1 MNYKQMII
9 ILTMIVALLIT
20 YNIKIDNAITLK
32 EENIKILENENDD
45 LYKELAKSNSKI
57 AKYEGIINTIDS
69 IDLLSENEYEYTYYN
84 VDLTIQQQ
92 QFIQNLC
99 FEHNFSYEMVLGIIH
114 SESNFK
120 LDAVSYNNT
129 SLGIM
134 QVNKNYSDSFAKMV
148 GLDGEYDLFD
158 FETNVRLGFANLIYS
173 RDYWINQGYTS
184 EEDLT
189 MLVLSSYN
197 RGVGGTIK
205 YGRINGTFE
214 TNYAHHV
221 LNYKFLLEMGLI

>member
-1 MNYKQMII
+1 MIS
-9 ILTMIVALLIT
+9 
-20 YNIKIDNAITLK
+20 AI
-32 EENIKILENENDD
+32 ENIN
-45 LYKELAKSNSKI
+45 
-57 AKYEGIINTIDS
+57 
-69 IDLLSENEYEYTYYN
+69 LLSETEYEYTYYYIN
-84 VDLTIQQQ
+84 LTIQQQ

-134 QVNKNYSDSFAKMV
+134 QVNKNYSDSFAEMI
-148 GLDGEYDLFD
+148 GMEEYDLFD
-158 FETNVRLGFANLIYS
+158 FEDNVSLGFANLIYS
-173 RDYWINQGYTS
+173 RNYWINQGYTN
-184 EEDLT
+184 EPDLI
-189 MLVLSSYN
+189 MLILASYN

-205 YGRINGTFE
+205 YSRINDTFE

-221 LNYKFLLEMGLI
+221 LNYKYLLEMGLI